1 MHLPEAT
8 PLSRPDVERRNA
20 TLTWPLSHQTVVT
33 FISCLS
39 GHQCGATGFN
49 LLRSCQS
56 AFLSWPS
63 YSGMFIQVYAC
74 LLVVC
79 SEHHRVS
86 GRANLI
92 YVTQLF
98 NTKPEV
104 HVKHCGASE
113 KSSLERCRVS
123 ETTLWLIH
131 HFSFAWHILWKKLQV
146 FFSPLE
152 EGKASTLCP
161 ASERLIILIVFRQF
175 AVEWK
180 QFWVSQVKQLLCVKL
195 RLRARPLCLDEMST
209 AGLRYVAP
217 GPFVCSCPHWS
228 KINCEAQRTAVVGD
242 FRVAPHRPV
251 SPRARYNNLK
261 QPQPC
266 GHAFAL
272 KIRQTEP
279 PKS

>member
-1 MHLPEAT
+1 MERLVLIFLEAASQHFCHG
-8 PLSRPDVERRNA
+8 PVILG
-20 TLTWPLSHQTVVT
+20 
-33 FISCLS
+33 CLS
-39 GHQCGATGFN
+39 KSTRVYSLSARSTIEWVAERTLYMLPSCSTQSQRFTLNTAERQKSPRWKGAGFQKQHFDWYITLV
-49 LLRSCQS
+49 LLGTFC
-56 AFLSWPS
+56 
-63 YSGMFIQVYAC
+63 
-74 LLVVC
+74 
-79 SEHHRVS
+79 
-86 GRANLI
+86 
-92 YVTQLF
+92 
-98 NTKPEV
+98 
-104 HVKHCGASE
+104 E
-113 KSSLERCRVS
+113 KNYR
-123 ETTLWLIH
+123 
-131 HFSFAWHILWKKLQV
+131 F